1 MKKYILLIALAV
13 SVLTAKAQF
22 NVDRL
27 ITSGKV
33 ALHYEDYVLSI
44 QYFNQVIA
52 LKPFL
57 YEPWQYRAVA
67 KFYLDDFVGA
77 ETDASEAIALNPYI
91 DILYD
96 LRAKTT
102 MMRWRRQILSFA
114 NGSVLQMLISL
125 RLRCG

>member
-52 LKPFL
+52 LNLFCMSHGSIEL
-57 YEPWQYRAVA
+57 WQNSIS
-67 KFYLDDFVGA
+67 
-77 ETDASEAIALNPYI
+77 T
-91 DILYD
+91 IL
-96 LRAKTT
+96 LVP
-102 MMRWRRQILSFA
+102 RRMPQ
-114 NGSVLQMLISL
+114 
-125 RLRCG
+125 RL

>member
-52 LKPFL
+52 LNLFYMSHGSIEL
-57 YEPWQYRAVA
+57 WQNSIS
-67 KFYLDDFVGA
+67 
-77 ETDASEAIALNPYI
+77 T
-91 DILYD
+91 IL
-96 LRAKTT
+96 LVP
-102 MMRWRRQILSFA
+102 RRMPQ
-114 NGSVLQMLISL
+114 
-125 RLRCG
+125 RL

>member
-57 YEPWQYRAVA
+57 
-67 KFYLDDFVGA
+67 
-77 ETDASEAIALNPYI
+77 
-91 DILYD
+91 
-96 LRAKTT
+96 
-102 MMRWRRQILSFA
+102 
-114 NGSVLQMLISL
+114 
-125 RLRCG
+125 

>member
-1 MKKYILLIALAV
+1 MAICNLCHHEKYILLIALAV

-96 LRAKTT
+96 LRAIRVYVRKIMLALLPIIT
-102 MMRWRRQILSFA
+102 RR
-114 NGSVLQMLISL
+114 
-125 RLRCG
+125 